1 MSTVVDRDTKQRDPF
16 IAVRVRDPNGHRSIV
31 LEGLRASASVVEI
44 KSRATAALNLESD
57 VDWNV
62 RQDDTGRLLREEQR
76 LGEFTGIGEQ
86 AELTMQPDASLG
98 AI

>member
-1 MSTVVDRDTKQRDPF
+1 MIT
-16 IAVRVRDPNGHRSIV
+16 VRVRGPNGHRSVV

-44 KSRATAALNLESD
+44 KSRAMAALNLEAD

-62 RQDDTGRLLREEQR
+62 RQDSTGRLLREAQR
-76 LGEFTGIGEQ
+76 LEEFARLGAQ

-98 AI
+98 AW